1 MPFISIITDRKHGR
15 KHLSFFTS
23 LQNRTVDCV
32 GSKTVAVRT
41 TGHEKTHISPQS
53 SDVWQ
58 MALSFPQWSSLK
70 EIQCPKEKFP
80 IGVIVHVHQ
89 KGWIGHWR
97 NVDLVTEIVG
107 RRQSGGKSK
116 EPDCLGPIS
125 CTSRRQGEA
134 TYKQRPQH
142 QQLLSSPGGPTS
154 ILLPLDVSVNHPFK
168 CKLREQWSAWMMSDT
183 VEHPAA
189 VNPRRPSLPIVTQ
202 WVKTAWDSI
211 DPAIIVRAFQ
221 EMLDH

>member
-1 MPFISIITDRKHGR
+1 MADGTKLPPMVIFKRK
-15 KHLSFFTS
+15 T
-23 LQNRTVDCV
+23 
-32 GSKTVAVRT
+32 
-41 TGHEKTHISPQS
+41 
-53 SDVWQ
+53 
-58 MALSFPQWSSLK
+58 M
-70 EIQCPKEKFP
+70 PKEKFP

-89 KGWIGHWR
+89 KGWMDTGGMLIW
-97 NVDLVTEIVG
+97 LQKSWG

-116 EPDCLGPIS
+116 EPACLGPIS
-125 CTSRRQGEA
+125 CTSRRQAEA

-142 QQLLSSPGGPTS
+142 QHCCHPGGPTS
-154 ILLPLDVSVNHPFK
+154 NLLPLDVSVNHPFK
-168 CKLREQWSAWMMSDT
+168 CKLREQWSARMMSDT